1 MIEYFSTGQRTDF
14 EVEYYFK
21 KPNYIVFETQS
32 LKPYLN
38 GTMVQIGVLKQ
49 EQPVVSF
56 EFLNSFLT

>member
-14 EVEYYFK
+14 EVEYYFM
-21 KPNYIVFETQS
+21 KPNYILFETQS
-32 LKPYLN
+32 LNPYLN

-49 EQPVVSF
+49 EQPVISF

>member
-14 EVEYYFK
+14 EVEYYFT

-38 GTMVQIGVLKQ
+38 GNMVQIGVLKQ
-49 EQPVVSF
+49 EQPVISF

>member
-14 EVEYYFK
+14 EVEYYFT
-21 KPNYIVFETQS
+21 KPNYILFETQS

-49 EQPVVSF
+49 EQPVISF

>member
-14 EVEYYFK
+14 EVEYYFT
-21 KPNYIVFETQS
+21 KPNSILFETQS
-32 LKPYLN
+32 LNPYLN

-49 EQPVVSF
+49 EQPVISF

>member
-14 EVEYYFK
+14 EVEYYFT
-21 KPNYIVFETQS
+21 KPNYIFFETQS
-32 LKPYLN
+32 LNPYLN

-49 EQPVVSF
+49 EQPVISF

>member
-14 EVEYYFK
+14 EVEYYFT
-21 KPNYIVFETQS
+21 KPNYIVLETQS

-49 EQPVVSF
+49 EQPVISF

>member
-14 EVEYYFK
+14 EVEYYFT

-49 EQPVVSF
+49 EQPVISF

>member
-14 EVEYYFK
+14 EVEYYFP

-49 EQPVVSF
+49 EQPVISF